1 MSTTPLRR
9 LLPLTCLS
17 LTLLP
22 ALVRA
27 DDASVTLNL
36 IPLPNTRHQQD
47 FRIKAITDMK
57 FKAREGASEE
67 EVQQLSA
74 KLGAFKMPLTM
85 SMQMRQVL
93 QTSKADAKGRIPLTA
108 RIERGTMEMRTG
120 DGDLLPGVPQR
131 GMPAMQ
137 FSADIVGGRYENIRL
152 SGEGATQLPPDMLE
166 DVFRKTFDALAEM
179 NGATLRVGES
189 VEMPLG
195 MNLPIPNLP
204 AGSNV
209 GKMTASYTLTKVDA
223 GMAFFDVKATMD
235 LKLDLPMPAAP
246 ASAPEGA
253 APAAPA
259 SLQMVIGGGGAGHM
273 QLRLADR
280 LQLHND
286 LDLQMALQ
294 IPLPQGHTLQMTL
307 QMQVD
312 SDGKSLPAAKGK
324 PGTPPAKAA
333 STR

>member
-1 MSTTPLRR
+1 MSNISLRR
-9 LLPLTCLS
+9 LVPLACVGLA
-17 LTLLP
+17 LLP
-22 ALVRA
+22 SLVRA
-27 DDASVTLNL
+27 DDTPVTLNL
-36 IPLPNTRHQQD
+36 IPLPNTRQQQD

-57 FKAREGASEE
+57 FKARDGASEE

-74 KLGAFKMPLTM
+74 KLGAMKMPLTM
-85 SMQMRQVL
+85 SMQMRQIV
-93 QTSKADAKGRIPLTA
+93 QTDKADAKGRVPLTA

-120 DGDLLPGVPQR
+120 DGDLVPGVPQR

-137 FSADIVGGRYENIRL
+137 FSALIVDGRYENIRL
-152 SGEGATQLPPDMLE
+152 SGEGTAQLPPDLLE
-166 DVFRKTFDALAEM
+166 GVFRKSFDALAKM

-189 VEMPLG
+189 VDMPLE

-209 GKMTASYTLTKVDA
+209 GKVKASYTLAKVVA
-223 GMAFFDVKATMD
+223 GVAFFDVKATMD
-235 LKLDLPMPAAP
+235 LKLDLPTPASP

-259 SLQMVIGGGGAGHM
+259 SLQMVIGGGGTGHM

-286 LDLQMALQ
+286 LDMTMALQ
-294 IPLPQGHTLQMTL
+294 MPLPQGHTLQMNL
-307 QMQVD
+307 QMQMD

-324 PGTPPAKAA
+324 AAKVSA
-333 STR
+333 TR